1 MQNSRPAKKLTLL
14 AVLIMAVCSVVLA
27 AHWPALS
34 AKATSLDDDQ
44 YLIKNPL
51 VQNPGWS
58 SARSFLTEILKP
70 STVKG
75 YYQPL
80 SMISLMID
88 YRLGGRQDNLLP
100 FHRTSLV
107 LHLANTA
114 LIIVLLYLLFGLP
127 WAAAAAGLLFG
138 VHPLTVEPVAWVSD
152 RKTLLAAFFSLWSLI
167 FYAYSRT
174 THHARRTT
182 VPLYIGSFLAYL
194 LALMSK
200 PTSIPL
206 PALMV
211 LMDYWPLKKLN
222 WQSLLKNAP
231 LFVLGGAF
239 AVITYVSQKNTS
251 DITSPAALGVSHIFL
266 KICHNIVFYLY
277 KIVWPVRLSSFYL
290 PPEPFGLSHPAVLGG
305 VIGTGILIALLV
317 VSSRWTPA
325 ALTGWLFFFIAVL
338 PTIGIVGFT
347 EVVAADKHVYLPST
361 GLLMVLASF
370 LIWLFDK
377 KGLVLKYAV
386 VAGILTASV
395 AEVAATHRYLAYWRD
410 TETLYERMIALTPEP
425 AAVHYALAGEL
436 SEQGKNDE
444 AIYHYLKA
452 IEFKPDF
459 ADAHYDLG
467 CALYS
472 KGKTEEAVRHYNLAL
487 KLKPNSARI
496 LNNLGVALK
505 SLGRFEDAV
514 GCYNQAI
521 QIEPDYAEAH
531 NNLGNALKAQGKLDE
546 AVAHFRQALRLNPE
560 NANFNYNLGLTLQA
574 QGKFDESAGYFRE
587 AMRLRPDWPLPRQ
600 ALDRLKTNSPSLKTH

>member
-34 AKATSLDDDQ
+34 AKAISLDDDQ

-167 FYAYSRT
+167 LYVYPRVTSHKSRVT
-174 THHARRTT
+174 RF
-182 VPLYIGSFLAYL
+182 YIGSFVAYL

-231 LFVLGGAF
+231 LFVPGGAF

-251 DITSPAALGVSHIFL
+251 DITSPAALGASHIFL
-266 KICHNIVFYLY
+266 KICHNIVFYLC
-277 KIVWPVRLSSFYL
+277 KIVWPVRLSSFY
-290 PPEPFGLSHPAVLGG
+290 PVPEPFGLSQPAVLGG
-305 VIGTGILIALLV
+305 LIGTIIIIALLV
-317 VSSRWTPA
+317 ASSHWTPA

-338 PTIGIVGFT
+338 PTTGIIGFT
-347 EVVAADKHVYLPST
+347 KVVAADKHVYLPST
-361 GLLMVLASF
+361 GLLMVLVSF
-370 LIWLFDK
+370 LAWVVGK
-377 KGLVLKYAV
+377 KQLVLKYAM

-395 AEVAATHRYLAYWRD
+395 AEVSATHHYLAYWRD
-410 TETLYERMIALTPEP
+410 TATLNERMIALTPDP
-425 AAVHYALAGEL
+425 ATVHYAIAAEL
-436 SEQGKNDE
+436 SEQGRNDE

-452 IEFKPDF
+452 IGLKSDF
-459 ADAHYDLG
+459 ADAHYSLG

-472 KGKTEEAVRHYNLAL
+472 KGKPEEAVRQYNIAL
-487 KLKPNSARI
+487 KLKPNSAEI
-496 LNNLGVALK
+496 LNNLGIALM
-505 SLGRFEDAV
+505 SLGKIEDAV
-514 GCYNQAI
+514 GCYTKAI
-521 QIEPDYAEAH
+521 RIISGYAETH
-531 NNLGNALKAQGKLDE
+531 NNLGNTLKAQGKLDE
-546 AVAHFRQALRLNPE
+546 AVAHFRKAMQLNRE
-560 NANFNYNLGLTLQA
+560 NANFYYNLGLAIQA
-574 QGKFDESAGYFRE
+574 QGKFEESAVCFRE
-587 AMRLRPDWPLPRQ
+587 AMRLRPGWPLPQQ
-600 ALDRLKTNSPSLKTH
+600 ALDRLKADSSSLKTH